1 MAIRFYDEALS
12 EKFQKWMPEE
22 SNIKILRPDETAD
35 FFSIKADETEDR
47 PLTLPTIALSRD
59 TDIEIL
65 NTNKQVLSFDGA
77 TIGKTDEKSITLN
90 AIPIQINYQLDIY
103 THKIAEADEYLRNF
117 VFNIVNYPK
126 LTVLIPYYDQKL
138 RHDSNI
144 RLMSTIQDN
153 SDIPQRRFRD
163 QFVRYT
169 VKFTVDDAYL
179 FSTPIKTNKTF
190 ESADVEVHAPGGQ
203 SADAGDV
210 ETIWFD
216 SNR

>member
-1 MAIRFYDEALS
+1 M
-12 EKFQKWMPEE
+12 
-22 SNIKILRPDETAD
+22 
-35 FFSIKADETEDR
+35 
-47 PLTLPTIALSRD
+47 
-59 TDIEIL
+59 
-65 NTNKQVLSFDGA
+65 
-77 TIGKTDEKSITLN
+77 
-90 AIPIQINYQLDIY
+90 
-103 THKIAEADEYLRNF
+103 
-117 VFNIVNYPK
+117 FNIVNYPK
-126 LTVLIPYYDQKL
+126 LTVLIPYYGQKL

>member
-1 MAIRFYDEALS
+1 M
-12 EKFQKWMPEE
+12 
-22 SNIKILRPDETAD
+22 
-35 FFSIKADETEDR
+35 
-47 PLTLPTIALSRD
+47 
-59 TDIEIL
+59 
-65 NTNKQVLSFDGA
+65 
-77 TIGKTDEKSITLN
+77 N
-90 AIPIQINYQLDIY
+90 AIPIQLNYQLDIY

-190 ESADVEVHAPGGQ
+190 ESADVETHAPGGQ
-203 SADAGDV
+203 SEDAGDV
-210 ETIWFD
+210 ETIWLD